1 MSLLSRLLR
10 DTVPRLHTISPET
23 PEPLEVRGPRL
34 LLWLALG
41 VVVAA
46 VAPFLWVQV
55 AEKPSL
61 DRNWVPEQSML
72 ARATIEGDR
81 VAIDDMRDFHW
92 QPDGSFDA
100 RYERRTY
107 DLSRLDSAW
116 FMVERFGEMAGVAHT
131 LVSFGFGGE
140 YVAISAEARREKGE
154 SFSALSGLLRQYE
167 IAYIVAEERDV
178 IGLRTNVRRDPVYL
192 YRSTATPE
200 QARAM
205 FVDMLRRAD
214 ALATRPEFYNTLTN
228 NCTTS
233 IVRHANRISAGIP
246 FSFRV
251 LLPAYSD
258 ELAYDMKLIPTDRP
272 FAELQA
278 SHRIDARAQ
287 AHPLDADFSRVIR
300 QFGDGSTSAR
310 P

>member
-1 MSLLSRLLR
+1 MSLLSRLSRGAAL
-10 DTVPRLHTISPET
+10 RLHTISPET
-23 PEPLEVRGPRL
+23 PEPLEVRGPRS

-41 VVVAA
+41 IVLAA

-55 AEKPSL
+55 AEHPSL
-61 DRNWVPEQSML
+61 DRDWVPEQSML
-72 ARATIEGDR
+72 ARAAFDGDR
-81 VAIDDMRDFHW
+81 VTIKDVRNFSWH
-92 QPDGSFDA
+92 PDGNFDA
-100 RYERRTY
+100 RYEQRTY
-107 DLSRLDSAW
+107 DLGRLDSAW
-116 FMVERFGEMAGVAHT
+116 FVVERFGEMAGVAHT
-131 LVSFGFGGE
+131 FVSFGFGGD
-140 YVAISAEARREKGE
+140 YVAISVEARREKGE

-167 IAYIVAEERDV
+167 IAYLIADERDA

-192 YRSTATPE
+192 YRSTATPD

-214 ALATRPEFYNTLTN
+214 TLATRPEFYNTLTN

-233 IVRHANRISAGIP
+233 IVRHANRIAAGIP
-246 FSFRV
+246 FSFRI

-258 ELAYDMKLIPTDRP
+258 ELAYDMKLIPTHRP

-300 QFGDGSTSAR
+300 QFDAAR